1 MSKYGR
7 RRKMN
12 QAKKNDYY
20 GGNESYRAI
29 SNGMQNLSG
38 QLYCA
43 TNAIQA
49 NIVQVGNKIDTALRK
64 CERVRVS
71 RELGELTGGQVVAID
86 TFSDESKAVVAY
98 LANLWGP
105 CEAYRFE
112 IDEDDWDCGIFGLYY
127 KGSKEWIVGRID
139 KVESS
144 SYLYN
149 LFNRLGFKWH
159 GKIPV
164 SDAKRV
170 LCEGY
175 ANKIL
180 MTKNAVGMSA
190 LAGWKN
196 GRFQHSN
203 TFPIGIPEGITN
215 FPVHAKNFEELDLSE
230 EMVEKYFKEMRRI
243 KDEKDRLVV
252 MIYPFLSMIASI
264 LAGKGNSLNFGLNFI
279 KLSEFERDKICG
291 WLQIFNRKF
300 CTPMSADIS
309 EKEFA
314 HELRTVKDECLI
326 LDCTEHLDESTYEK
340 DKKRKR
346 CRKVFR
352 TILEDRKVSGRKSG
366 PICAGVCTLS
376 SRFQAG
382 KVIYN
387 IFVDDD
393 WFKGEGEALEPKV
406 MEGVFSAFVKFAENH
421 MAEIEEIIAER
432 YGWKDDRESMILRG
446 SLLVERFWKSRG
458 FNLIKAAGFQNPID
472 FGKFFEENS
481 YDDEEKLEIFLH
493 CFRKGIAHYEVVPKE
508 AGKFE
513 GDIQIYYDPEWLLI
527 PTSILD
533 KIVDKCGGR
542 KFKLQI
548 LAKLKESKKLN
559 TDSEGLSKRLV
570 IAGERREVYQIKRE
584 FFNKPGCVDVIALG
598 GGKRADRQRK

>member
-1 MSKYGR
+1 MKQEE
-7 RRKMN
+7 RK
-12 QAKKNDYY
+12 DYL
-20 GGNESYRAI
+20 GKESYQAI
-29 SNGMQNLSG
+29 SNEMQNLG
-38 QLYCA
+38 RQLYYA

-49 NIVQVGNKIDTALRK
+49 NVVQVENKIDTALRK
-64 CERVRVS
+64 CQHIRVS
-71 RELGELTGGQVVAID
+71 RELGELTSGEIVAID

-127 KGSKEWIVGRID
+127 KGSKEWIVGLIEKVD
-139 KVESS
+139 KS
-144 SYLYN
+144 SYLYD
-149 LFNRLGFKWH
+149 LFNRLGYKWH

-164 SDAKRV
+164 SDAKRI

-180 MTKNAVGMSA
+180 MTQNTVEISA

-196 GRFQHSN
+196 GCFQHSN

-215 FPVHAKNFEELDLSE
+215 FPVHAKNFKELDLSE
-230 EMVEKYFKEMRRI
+230 EMAEKYFKDMRRI
-243 KDEKDRLVV
+243 RDEKDRLVV
-252 MIYPFLSMIASI
+252 MVYPFLSIIAHI
-264 LAGKGNSLNFGLNFI
+264 LSDKGHPLNFGLNFI

-314 HELRTVKDECLI
+314 HELRTIKDECLI

-340 DKKRKR
+340 NKKRKR
-346 CRKVFR
+346 CRKAFR

-376 SRFQAG
+376 SRFQVG
-382 KVIYN
+382 KAIYN
-387 IFVDDD
+387 IFLDDD
-393 WFKGEGEALEPKV
+393 WFKEEGEDLEPKV
-406 MEGVFSAFVKFAENH
+406 MEGVFSAFVKFVENH
-421 MAEIEEIIAER
+421 MDEIEEIIVER
-432 YGWKDDRESMILRG
+432 YRWKDDRESMILRG
-446 SLLVERFWKSRG
+446 SILVERFWRSRS
-458 FNLIKAAGFQNPID
+458 FNLIKAAGFQNSID
-472 FGKFFEENS
+472 FGNFFDENS
-481 YDDEEKLEIFLH
+481 YDDEEDFEIFLQ
-493 CFRKGIAHYEVVPKE
+493 CFRKGIAHYEVVPKDT
-508 AGKFE
+508 GKFE
-513 GDIQIYYDPEWLLI
+513 EDLQIYYDEEWLLI
-527 PTSILD
+527 PTGVMD

-548 LAKLKESKKLN
+548 LSKLKESKKLN

-570 IAGERREVYQIKRE
+570 IAGERREVYQIKRA

-598 GGKRADRQRK
+598 GEKYADRQRK